1 MEQVTKGQE
10 SNKNFWHHFAFHT
23 IEIKKIMESR
33 KENCG
38 EKRRRKVVSRPVLVR
53 SEKPG
58 QVMSA
63 SYGRQGAMPSL
74 WRAA

>member
-1 MEQVTKGQE
+1 
-10 SNKNFWHHFAFHT
+10 
-23 IEIKKIMESR
+23 MESR